1 MTEETVAGVLLEID
15 QNDRLDRVIANGRA
29 TIEGVVASVTRI
41 GDRLCSVEVVHLKH
55 DATSATL
62 AEAPEHE
69 VTTTVYTGEL
79 VESLLMRD
87 RMRFEPY
94 AEPELEPE
102 PEDLVMSVTSQATID
117 YGHDALKPGHRCR
130 PLHAIEEGYLVPGER
145 YRFTDERGALI
156 VGRLNT
162 INPARGIAPATV
174 SVSIDEDNAGTII
187 DRDDLKVTVELAEP
201 HECNVLHIPDI
212 ALEPEPRDEEKAGP
226 EPMPSVA
233 GPALSPPD
241 IPTDL
246 VETDNDAIFRALGQA
261 TIEHARLAAR
271 VSDLEAA
278 DDTPVNQRLE
288 TLENG
293 IGSRSAYLRNRLLE
307 WSKRMEVIEARLD
320 AQGEHDVRMV
330 GIAEDHA
337 RRLRS
342 LEETSSMHG
351 DIIDNHDTGIAEAH
365 RELTKLERRVNA
377 GHDVLEAH
385 NGRLGSA
392 EASLHR
398 HALVLA
404 SSKKFATRIAELV
417 AEEL

>member
-1 MTEETVAGVLLEID
+1 MTTEETVDGILLQIG
-15 QNDRLDRVIANGRA
+15 QHDRLDRVIANGRA
-29 TIEGVVASVTRI
+29 TLEGTVAAVNRI
-41 GDRLCSVEVVHLKH
+41 GDRLGSVEVVHLKH
-55 DATSATL
+55 DATAATM
-62 AEAPEHE
+62 ATAGEHE
-69 VTTTVYTGEL
+69 VTTTVYTGDL
-79 VESLLMRD
+79 LRSLLVRD
-87 RMRFEPY
+87 RMRWEPY
-94 AEPELEPE
+94 VVDADIADE

-130 PLHAIEEGYLVPGER
+130 LLHAIEEGYLVPGER

-233 GPALSPPD
+233 GPALSPPP
-241 IPTDL
+241 IP
-246 VETDNDAIFRALGQA
+246 ETDAIFAAIGQA
-261 TIEHARLAAR
+261 TIEHARLSAR

-278 DDTPVNQRLE
+278 DDTPVKMRLDRLE
-288 TLENG
+288 ADAMG
-293 IGSRSAYLRNRLLE
+293 RSAYLRNRLLE
-307 WSKRMEVIEARLD
+307 WTARMGSIEQSIADAHRERDAAYERLVD
-320 AQGEHDVRMV
+320 ILESHN
-330 GIAEDHA
+330 

-342 LEETSSMHG
+342 LEESSSTH
-351 DIIDNHDTGIAEAH
+351 DNIIDQLDAGIGEAH
-365 RELTKLERRVNA
+365 REVAALGRRVDA
-377 GHDVLEAH
+377 GHKALEVHA
-385 NGRLGSA
+385 GRLSA
-392 EASLHR
+392 AETSLHR